1 MTIVNLQN
9 ECAKVKI
16 ELQEQKKCVKR
27 LTLELDKTKLPVR
40 VTEKLV
46 NASSETEAV
55 EFNAAGAEVFVWLYI
70 YIYII

>member
-55 EFNAAGAEVFVWLYI
+55 EFNAAGAEVFV
-70 YIYII
+70 